1 MKFIVC
7 IAVLLVSLSAF
18 AEQGR
23 IYLNT
28 SDPHIK
34 TGSEFYVDV
43 MVDGLPE
50 VYGVQL
56 TLNYDA
62 RTMTLIDQDTKAKGV
77 QLEQGHF
84 LDEDHLYTLRN
95 QADSQKGQIQYIVS
109 QVAPAK
115 SALGSGRLAR
125 LYFTAPDNAT
135 NAEISIQSAEFGTRN
150 GEKYVYVPQA
160 PLALSF
166 DASYQVQDKPA
177 SGNQIWAFGS
187 AAVVLLMILGGLLMR
202 RRPAASHAG
211 QPA

>member
-1 MKFIVC
+1 MKYMMC
-7 IAVLLVSLSAF
+7 IATLLVSLSAF

-43 MVDGLPE
+43 MVEGLPE

-62 RTMTLIDQDTKAKGV
+62 KSITLIDQGTKAKGAA
-77 QLEQGHF
+77 LEQGHF
-84 LDEDHLYTLRN
+84 LDEKHLYTLRN

-115 SALGSGRLAR
+115 SAVGSGRLAR
-125 LYFTAPDNAT
+125 LYFTAPDNAINT
-135 NAEISIQSAEFGTRN
+135 EISIQNAEFGTRK
-150 GEKYVYVPQA
+150 GEKYVYTPKA

-177 SGNQIWAFGS
+177 SGNQVWAFGL
-187 AAVVLLMILGGLLMR
+187 AAVVLLIILGGLLMR
-202 RRPAASHAG
+202 RRPAASHANH
-211 QPA
+211 PA

>member
-1 MKFIVC
+1 MKYLMC
-7 IAVLLVSLSAF
+7 IATLLVSLSTF

-43 MVDGLPE
+43 MVEGLPE

-62 RTMTLIDQDTKAKGV
+62 RSMTLIDQDTKAKGA

-95 QADSQKGQIQYIVS
+95 LADSQKGQIQYIVS
-109 QVAPAK
+109 QVAPAA
-115 SALGSGRLAR
+115 SAVGSGRLAR
-125 LYFTAPDNAT
+125 LYFTAPDNTT
-135 NAEISIQSAEFGTRN
+135 NAKISIQSAEFGTRS
-150 GEKYVYVPQA
+150 GEKYVYVPQP

-166 DASYQVQDKPA
+166 DTSYQVQDKPA
-177 SGNQIWAFGS
+177 SGNQIWAFGLT
-187 AAVVLLMILGGLLMR
+187 AVVLLMILSGLLIH
-202 RRPAASHAG
+202 RRPAGSHAN